1 MNTAK
6 EVLHALSIKP
16 EEHIRRALEE
26 AWEEGYSA
34 CALEFD
40 RQAKDPSYP
49 IGRKNP
55 HAAKTSLDAAAESV
69 REFVYRMGG

>member
-1 MNTAK
+1 MNAAK
-6 EVLHALSIKP
+6 EVLHALSITP

-55 HAAKTSLDAAAESV
+55 HIETRLDAGAE
-69 REFVYRMGG
+69 RARDFIYRMGE

>member
-1 MNTAK
+1 MNVAK
-6 EVLHALSIKP
+6 EVLHALSITP

-26 AWEEGYSA
+26 AWDEGYSA

-40 RQAKDPSYP
+40 RQAKDPTYP

-55 HAAKTSLDAAAESV
+55 HAKTRLDAAAE
-69 REFVYRMGG
+69 RACDFIYRMGE

>member
-1 MNTAK
+1 MSTAK
-6 EVLHALSIKP
+6 EVLHALSITP

-34 CALEFD
+34 CAREFD
-40 RQAKDPSYP
+40 RQAKNPSYP

-55 HAAKTSLDAAAESV
+55 HVKASLDVEAERV
-69 REFVYRMGG
+69 RHFIYHMGE